1 MNSDDYDVKYLHLF
15 IRWKYF
21 CFESSEA
28 WRQEAKLWHFS
39 MIYIYEPEWESK
51 LSKTVWFWLVSPQ
64 KARAC
69 ITAPLCYYNALSAE
83 WSCALC
89 SGTLIRRNVPPA
101 HSQHFR
107 VAVDVEKYIR
117 YIDKSLASELKHF
130 LLPQSSGRSWLKEI
144 FLFSQFS
151 DQLHER
157 HCSSIFTGHIQS
169 IHCMLPARPR
179 CEECAVIAT
188 PASAPPPPL
197 HLIRRE
203 WRTES
208 GAMRCPDT

>member
-1 MNSDDYDVKYLHLF
+1 MNSDDYNVKYLHLF

-69 ITAPLCYYNALSAE
+69 ITATLCYYNALSAE

-130 LLPQSSGRSWLKEI
+130 LLPQSSGR
-144 FLFSQFS
+144 
-151 DQLHER
+151 
-157 HCSSIFTGHIQS
+157 
-169 IHCMLPARPR
+169 RPR
-179 CEECAVIAT
+179 VDWRRSSYFHNFLINFTRDTAAAYSLDIFSLFTACCQLGPGAR
-188 PASAPPPPL
+188 SA
-197 HLIRRE
+197 R
-203 WRTES
+203 W
-208 GAMRCPDT
+208 